1 MSFEKLPL
9 GKLPMEKYLTP
20 WLLLEKQIWI
30 FDSGFNIYISHFVSD
45 LVTETIIHDP
55 GDIPCEM

>member
-1 MSFEKLPL
+1 
-9 GKLPMEKYLTP
+9 MEKYLTP
-20 WLLLEKQIWI
+20 WLLLEKQKRI